1 MKKIQYIVPVLRVT
15 KIRVELPMAKSNE
28 LTNDNSV
35 NLNPNTM
42 TNGDGSDAVKSNNYN
57 VWDENWDK

>member
-42 TNGDGSDAVKSNNYN
+42 TNGDGSDAVKSNHYN